1 MGNTIIEGARI
12 LYSATFSLD
21 GLKVEAES
29 ENINNLP
36 GIDIM
41 MIIIT
46 VSLIIHVIFN
56 SHSGFFGVKSIK
68 WINKIQA
75 LERLVNENKKN
86 TQTQTEEF
94 SQDPAA
100 IDMMKLK
107 KGVSRLLENQP
118 TLIYLVTIQ
127 DLPADKYLQGYREI
141 KWTLTGILNL
151 KRFKRVGVLYSIVW
165 IHILNS
171 WATQNSYLPR
181 LEKIGNT
188 NIGS

>member
-1 MGNTIIEGARI
+1 M
-12 LYSATFSLD
+12 L
-21 GLKVEAES
+21 
-29 ENINNLP
+29 
-36 GIDIM
+36 
-41 MIIIT
+41 
-46 VSLIIHVIFN
+46 SLIVIV
-56 SHSGFFGVKSIK
+56 GFLASNHK

-94 SQDPAA
+94 RQDPAA

-127 DLPADKYLQGYREI
+127 DLPADKYPQGYREI
-141 KWTLTGILNL
+141 KWNLTGILNL

-171 WATQNSYLPR
+171 WATQNSYPPR